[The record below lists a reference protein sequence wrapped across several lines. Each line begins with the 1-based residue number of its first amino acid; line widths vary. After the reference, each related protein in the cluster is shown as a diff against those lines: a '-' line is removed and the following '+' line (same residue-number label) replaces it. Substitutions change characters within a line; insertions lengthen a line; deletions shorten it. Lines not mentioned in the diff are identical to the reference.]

1 MPPRASKKVP
11 DGKLVRVDVE
21 VEDRIDDVRLTGDF
35 FVEPP
40 AARADIETAIEGH
53 SVDVDRET
61 ILAAVEGVDATLIGF
76 SAADVADLTME
87 ALDD

>member
-21 VEDRIDDVRLTGDF
+21 AEDRIDDVRLTGDF
-35 FVEPP
+35 FVEPH
-40 AARADIETAIEGH
+40 AARRDIEAAIEGH
-53 SVDVDRET
+53 AVDVDRET
-61 ILAAVEGVDATLIGF
+61 ILAAVEDVEATLIGF

-87 ALDD
+87 VLDD